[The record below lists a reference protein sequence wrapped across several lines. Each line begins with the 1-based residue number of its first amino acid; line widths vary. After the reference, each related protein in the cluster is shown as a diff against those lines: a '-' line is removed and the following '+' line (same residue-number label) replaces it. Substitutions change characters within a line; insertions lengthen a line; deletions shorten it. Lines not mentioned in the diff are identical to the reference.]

1 MVERSNQI
9 EHDSMVRSVAN
20 YLKEN
25 GHSNI
30 KADLEGYEKPEL
42 IYWSSTKKGH
52 YPDVT
57 SNYPDVTST
66 KSKGYIFEVE
76 TDDTITELHTGD
88 QWKLFSENAKI
99 NLKAF
104 IVVVPKESETKA
116 WDRVTEMRGIGIT
129 VNNVWTVG
137 ANNEIQE

>member
-1 MVERSNQI
+1 MVERINQI

-25 GHSNI
+25 GHSSI

-57 SNYPDVTST
+57 SN
-66 KSKGYIFEVE
+66 KSKDYIFEVE
-76 TDDTITELHTGD
+76 TDDTISELHTGD
-88 QWKLFSENAKI
+88 QWKLFSESAKI
-99 NLKAF
+99 YSKAF
-104 IVVVPKESETKA
+104 IVVVPKESESKA
-116 WDRVTEMRGIGIT
+116 WDRVTEMRGVGVT
-129 VNNVWTVG
+129 VDNVWTVG
-137 ANNEIQE
+137 ADNAIQE